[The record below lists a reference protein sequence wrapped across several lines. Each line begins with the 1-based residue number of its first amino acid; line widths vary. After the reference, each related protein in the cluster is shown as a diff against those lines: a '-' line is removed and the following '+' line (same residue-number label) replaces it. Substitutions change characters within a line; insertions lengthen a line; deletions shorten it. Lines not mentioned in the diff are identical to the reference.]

1 MEECKVEGCS
11 FLVKARG
18 LCLNHLEKDNL
29 YIERVLGFPREI
41 AKKEIK
47 KKCKID
53 GCDEKELYRS
63 LCKKHYRVYLKDIKN
78 KRKCTV
84 DGCSNGQTN
93 NGYCKTHYSH
103 YTALRKKAIELSYA
117 KNYYVLDFEINNK
130 IKRKSFE
137 KWEEYLAFDSK
148 MITNV
153 QYKEIELNKYTITG
167 MGISV
172 KNKTIEYFQKV
183 IDIRESVI
191 SRLLKKHNI
200 KV

>member
-11 FLVKARG
+11 APVKARG
-18 LCLNHLEKDNL
+18 LCPNHLEKDNL

-93 NGYCKTHYSH
+93 NGYCKTHYNH
-103 YTALRKKAIELSYA
+103 YTALRKKAIELSYE
-117 KNYYVLDFEINNK
+117 KNYYVLDFEINSK

-137 KWEEYLAFDSK
+137 KWEEYLTFDSK

-167 MGISV
+167 IRISV
-172 KNKTIEYFQKV
+172 KGKSIDYFQKV
-183 IDIRESVI
+183 IDFRESSI
-191 SRLLKKHNI
+191 GELLKKHNI
-200 KV
+200 KI